1 MGAMHFLQMETPVRS
16 FLACTQVRKEDV
28 LPSPHTI
35 PHSPS
40 VSYAPP
46 SPPPPLAPLWRRP
59 PAMTPTGCIS
69 NQLYLVPNAQLQEAV
84 LPLGAQAQPHLWWVP
99 RRGGD
104 GLVVVEDNHDE
115 VPVSVGKMPADPSRC
130 VRLQDK
136 GQQADVYDGHD
147 GACQPYHQCHK
158 HLKERGSGQRSVQNP
173 LHAEVLVPSHLEQHI
188 SSPRTRCPQ
197 QHARRPKPLSQRRY
211 SPHQTSG

>member
-1 MGAMHFLQMETPVRS
+1 
-16 FLACTQVRKEDV
+16 
-28 LPSPHTI
+28 
-35 PHSPS
+35 
-40 VSYAPP
+40 
-46 SPPPPLAPLWRRP
+46 
-59 PAMTPTGCIS
+59 MTPTGCIS
-69 NQLYLVPNAQLQEAV
+69 NQLYLVPNAQLQEAA

-158 HLKERGSGQRSVQNP
+158 HLKERGSGQRSVQNKLHLPSFKPPKISLPPPRSFASVSQAGGSP
-173 LHAEVLVPSHLEQHI
+173 LHLAGSHPGQEPLAA
-188 SSPRTRCPQ
+188 SPCR
-197 QHARRPKPLSQRRY
+197 
-211 SPHQTSG
+211 